1 RQPEPVAGPGQE
13 HGREHQP
20 DDEQQELHR
29 DSVPEPVVGSCTQG
43 PESRSHSPTRA
54 PRARLAEPESPPPRR
69 VAVLHGRVAVSVPAS
84 RGPSACESGSRC
96 AGVAVSPPGVDV
108 RAVSADDSP
117 ASKARLACTQRAT
130 RRHSGRDSP
139 ALRARLAG
147 TQGATRRHSGRDS
160 PALRARL
167 ACTQGATRRHSGRD
181 SPALRARLARTQ
193 GATRGGGV
201 HRSVTVTPTFAS
213 RRRTRGRLMPI
224 TLDGSP
230 SIPSTNQP
238 PSPSRVNAPAT
249 ASGSPVAR

>member
-54 PRARLAEPESPPPRR
+54 PRARLAEPESPTPRR
-69 VAVLHGRVAVSVPAS
+69 VAVLHARVAVSVSAS

-167 ACTQGATRRHSGRD
+167 AG
-181 SPALRARLARTQ
+181 TQ

-213 RRRTRGRLMPI
+213 SRRTRGRLMPI